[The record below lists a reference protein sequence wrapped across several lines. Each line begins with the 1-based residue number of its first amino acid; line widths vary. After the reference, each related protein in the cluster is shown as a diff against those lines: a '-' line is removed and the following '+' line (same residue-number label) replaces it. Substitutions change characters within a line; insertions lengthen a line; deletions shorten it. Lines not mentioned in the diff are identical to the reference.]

1 MQINL
6 VTIHNFRSIADGT
19 FGMGN
24 YSLLIGANNSGKSNV
39 VDALRIFYEKGLKFE
54 KSRDFPKFAT
64 DDKDSWIEIEYILN
78 DEEYTNLKDEYK
90 RSNNH
95 LKVRKYFLTNQKDH
109 NGKTK
114 QGIYAYVK
122 DSISD
127 EHFYGAKNVQQ
138 GKLGDAIY
146 IPAVSRLD
154 DHTKLSGPSALR
166 DLLTDIVK
174 KLVKSSTAFNAL
186 ADSFET
192 FKEGFKVEETK
203 DRKSLSGLEN
213 DINNHIKEWGAEFEL
228 NIDPVDEANIIK
240 NLVSFKIIDTALG
253 ARLEAGQFGQ
263 GFQRHLIYPLIRIA
277 AEYQTVA
284 ASTGKKEFMPNM
296 TLLLFEEPEAFLHP
310 TQQNMLCRSLQD
322 IAIQEGNQ
330 VLSSSHSPHFV
341 SLNSDDIPSII
352 RLYRHDATTMIGQID
367 SEALNQIFADNLQI
381 NVLLKGTR
389 YEADSD
395 DLKEDME
402 ALKYFMWL
410 DSERCGMFFA
420 RQVLLVEGP
429 TEKVLLN
436 HLFHSGVIEM
446 PVGGVFVL
454 DCFGKFNIHRFM
466 NLLGPLNVVHSILF
480 DGDGGRPPHGDI
492 KQLIESCKNSCT
504 RHIETFPDD
513 IETFLGIEKC
523 KKAHRKPQHLMLKLK
538 EGKIAQDKID
548 ALKNI
553 GERLIQI

>member
-19 FGMGN
+19 FGMGD

-64 DDKDSWIEIEYILN
+64 GDKDSWIEIEYILN

-174 KLVKSSTAFNAL
+174 KLVKSSTAFTAL
-186 ADSFET
+186 TDSFET

-213 DINNHIKEWGAEFEL
+213 DINNHIKEWEAEFEL

-253 ARLEAGQFGQ
+253 ERLEAGQFGQ
-263 GFQRHLIYPLIRIA
+263 GFQRHLIYTLIRIA

-284 ASTGKKEFMPNM
+284 ASTVKKEF
-296 TLLLFEEPEAFLHP
+296 
-310 TQQNMLCRSLQD
+310 
-322 IAIQEGNQ
+322 
-330 VLSSSHSPHFV
+330 
-341 SLNSDDIPSII
+341 
-352 RLYRHDATTMIGQID
+352 
-367 SEALNQIFADNLQI
+367 
-381 NVLLKGTR
+381 GTSF
-389 YEADSD
+389 Y
-395 DLKEDME
+395 
-402 ALKYFMWL
+402 
-410 DSERCGMFFA
+410 
-420 RQVLLVEGP
+420 
-429 TEKVLLN
+429 
-436 HLFHSGVIEM
+436 SGTV
-446 PVGGVFVL
+446 
-454 DCFGKFNIHRFM
+454 
-466 NLLGPLNVVHSILF
+466 
-480 DGDGGRPPHGDI
+480 
-492 KQLIESCKNSCT
+492 
-504 RHIETFPDD
+504 
-513 IETFLGIEKC
+513 
-523 KKAHRKPQHLMLKLK
+523 
-538 EGKIAQDKID
+538 
-548 ALKNI
+548 
-553 GERLIQI
+553 

>member
-1 MQINL
+1 
-6 VTIHNFRSIADGT
+6 
-19 FGMGN
+19 
-24 YSLLIGANNSGKSNV
+24 
-39 VDALRIFYEKGLKFE
+39 
-54 KSRDFPKFAT
+54 
-64 DDKDSWIEIEYILN
+64 
-78 DEEYTNLKDEYK
+78 
-90 RSNNH
+90 
-95 LKVRKYFLTNQKDH
+95 
-109 NGKTK
+109 
-114 QGIYAYVK
+114 
-122 DSISD
+122 
-127 EHFYGAKNVQQ
+127 
-138 GKLGDAIY
+138 
-146 IPAVSRLD
+146 
-154 DHTKLSGPSALR
+154 
-166 DLLTDIVK
+166 
-174 KLVKSSTAFNAL
+174 
-186 ADSFET
+186 
-192 FKEGFKVEETK
+192 
-203 DRKSLSGLEN
+203 
-213 DINNHIKEWGAEFEL
+213 
-228 NIDPVDEANIIK
+228 
-240 NLVSFKIIDTALG
+240 
-253 ARLEAGQFGQ
+253 
-263 GFQRHLIYPLIRIA
+263 
-277 AEYQTVA
+277 
-284 ASTGKKEFMPNM
+284 
-296 TLLLFEEPEAFLHP
+296 
-310 TQQNMLCRSLQD
+310 
-322 IAIQEGNQ
+322 
-330 VLSSSHSPHFV
+330 
-341 SLNSDDIPSII
+341 
-352 RLYRHDATTMIGQID
+352 MIGQID

-466 NLLGPLNVVHSILF
+466 NLLGPLNVTHSILF
-480 DGDGGRPPHGDI
+480 DGDGGRPPHEDI

-548 ALKNI
+548 ALINI